1 MLNLDFDKSIKSP
14 ANIDFSEIDTSTPE
28 GQKLD
33 CIYQKL
39 MQSPSFKNLFE
50 NTFGGQ
56 QTKLNVK
63 FEIIENFSNS
73 STLGDC
79 KLTTIS
85 NNGIPQQFNN
95 LIRLKREMLDESD
108 GVGNASNIKIA
119 KVIIHELMH
128 AYLNIKYKNC
138 NQGASLPYINNL
150 EIGELIQL
158 FYDNFNC
165 HIDVNGSPQSQHDF
179 MYNFLIPSFQ
189 SILSECRDLLISQ
202 SHINYANGLTF
213 EDSSLNINENWNWDK
228 FFKYITLNG
237 LHNCDSF
244 TETTTNN
251 PIENYFFQSY
261 SQYENQVTKNCL

>member
-1 MLNLDFDKSIKSP
+1 
-14 ANIDFSEIDTSTPE
+14 
-28 GQKLD
+28 
-33 CIYQKL
+33 
-39 MQSPSFKNLFE
+39 MQSTNFKNLFD
-50 NTFGGQ
+50 NTFGGS

-63 FEIIENFSNS
+63 FEIVESFPNPN
-73 STLGDC
+73 TLGNC
-79 KLTTIS
+79 QLTTIS
-85 NNGIPQQFNN
+85 SNGVPQQYNN
-95 LIRLKREMLDESD
+95 LIKIKREILDETN
-108 GVGNASNIKIA
+108 GIGNASNIKIA

-138 NQGASLPYINNL
+138 NQGASLPYMNNL

-213 EDSSLNINENWNWDK
+213 EDASLNINEN
-228 FFKYITLNG
+228 
-237 LHNCDSF
+237 
-244 TETTTNN
+244 
-251 PIENYFFQSY
+251 
-261 SQYENQVTKNCL
+261 